1 MIKNRRSS
9 KKSDSKVWIPLVVII
24 FAIGVA
30 IHFYF
35 AQYNAERTNSSNVA
49 VEIQKCNRAWLRGE
63 ITEEQLKECYKQA
76 YGLVYDQS
84 TGKEQQYRVIVVD
97 DRSKVSR
104 AARQIKIR
112 FETEND
118 TPVTVY
124 GIEIGVSCSFTDAY
138 TCDEYVRRTH
148 TSEVTVTLPKDSTR
162 ICYRFCSADFSVCN
176 RWYCS
181 DEIPEDVGTY
191 VIVIYER
198 SDHYIDLQ
206 DLQYFEWIA
215 QYVNAIKARPDLAE
229 LARKI
234 GNHYGCN
241 DDLCALVATHYALTK
256 YLNYIPD
263 PPNEEL
269 IKSPIETL
277 NDRGGDCEDQAI
289 LFASIARSL
298 GFRSGLVLM
307 VPKSEDVEGHAV
319 SYICVSP
326 DQTRIF
332 LEHVQEFEGVSSRY
346 LAFEDPDYSG
356 ICWLVDL
363 TAKAPIGAAIRF
375 NTEDYKIFFI
385 SEDGAASIVKVNS

>member
-1 MIKNRRSS
+1 MTTKASISL
-9 KKSDSKVWIPLVVII
+9 LVLLITTFFMVG
-24 FAIGVA
+24 AILGA
-30 IHFYF
+30 YLG
-35 AQYNAERTNSSNVA
+35 NNSGEKQEHHWGTA
-49 VEIQKCNRAWLRGE
+49 AAIQKCNRAWLHGE
-63 ITEEQLKECYKQA
+63 ITREQLKECYMRA
-76 YGLVYDQS
+76 YESSRERNAGSD
-84 TGKEQQYRVIVVD
+84 QQYKIVIVD
-97 DRSKVSR
+97 NRSKTSK
-104 AARQIKIR
+104 AERQLRIK

-118 TPVTVY
+118 DPVFVY
-124 GIEIGVSCSFTDAY
+124 GVEIGVSCFSADVS
-138 TCDEYVRRTH
+138 TCKEHVRKTH

-206 DLQYFEWIA
+206 DLKYFEWIA

-319 SYICVSP
+319 SYICISP
-326 DQTRIF
+326 DQSRSF
-332 LEHVQEFEGVSSRY
+332 WEDVQEFEGMPSQY

-356 ICWLVDL
+356 LCWLVDL
-363 TAKAPIGAAIRF
+363 TAKAPIGSAISLDPD
-375 NTEDYKIFFI
+375 DYKMFFI
-385 SEDGAASIVKVNS
+385 SEDGTASIVIVNP